1 MQLLTVKFN
10 QIATAIETT
19 NAQIA
24 ALQVKLS
31 ELQEHQQQLLSV
43 EQACQSALA
52 QVGVALS
59 MLNHVDPAEIPTFKA
74 AVEAQFRTDAIA
86 FLEPAAPTP
95 AETVE
100 PEPTA
105 PTAPETTPETEPE
118 ATVPT
123 APETTPETETEPAID
138 VEVTTDAPI
147 ATTPITTTPET
158 ATDIEATT
166 DIEGLLNKMSIQNIR
181 KLASAKGVDTKGTRA
196 NIAAR
201 LKALVTESDI
211 WNATT

>member
-1 MQLLTVKFN
+1 MQLLAVKFN

-52 QVGVALS
+52 QVGTALS
-59 MLNHVDPAEIPTFKA
+59 MLNHVDPTEIPTFKA
-74 AVEAQFRTDAIA
+74 AVEAQFGTDAIA

-105 PTAPETTPETEPE
+105 PTAPETTPETE
-118 ATVPT
+118 
-123 APETTPETETEPAID
+123 TEPAIPAIN

-147 ATTPITTTPET
+147 ETTPEATTP
-158 ATDIEATT
+158 EATGV
-166 DIEGLLNKMSIQNIR
+166 EGLLNKMSIQNIR

-201 LKALVTESDI
+201 LKTLVTESDI